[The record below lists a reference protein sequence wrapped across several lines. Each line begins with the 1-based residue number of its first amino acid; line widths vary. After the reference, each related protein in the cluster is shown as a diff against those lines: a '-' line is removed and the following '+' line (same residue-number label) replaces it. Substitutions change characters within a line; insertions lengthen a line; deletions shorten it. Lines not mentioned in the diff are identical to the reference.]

1 MLYLKGYISVNK
13 ITTIYLTR
21 YVLSFSSFKASS
33 ASSLVMAPANQLKQE
48 KRIQEIKNIGPPLYK
63 NSNLNILS
71 VTINHYHVSLILILE
86 ISHYEN
92 ITYSVRFTILM
103 FAFFNLEPTFFF
115 QLPKPSLCLSQLEN
129 NFIKLSTSC
138 L

>member
-1 MLYLKGYISVNK
+1 M
-13 ITTIYLTR
+13 YLTR

-63 NSNLNILS
+63 NSNLNILTM
-71 VTINHYHVSLILILE
+71 TINHYRVSLILE

-92 ITYSVRFTILM
+92 ITYGVRLTIPM
-103 FAFFNLEPTFFF
+103 FAFF
-115 QLPKPSLCLSQLEN
+115 
-129 NFIKLSTSC
+129 
-138 L
+138 

>member
-1 MLYLKGYISVNK
+1 MFYLKRFISVNK

-33 ASSLVMAPANQLKQE
+33 ALSLVMAPANQLKQE

-63 NSNLNILS
+63 NSNLNILTM
-71 VTINHYHVSLILILE
+71 TINHYRVSLILE

-92 ITYSVRFTILM
+92 ITYGVRLTIPM
-103 FAFFNLEPTFFF
+103 FAFF
-115 QLPKPSLCLSQLEN
+115 
-129 NFIKLSTSC
+129 
-138 L
+138 